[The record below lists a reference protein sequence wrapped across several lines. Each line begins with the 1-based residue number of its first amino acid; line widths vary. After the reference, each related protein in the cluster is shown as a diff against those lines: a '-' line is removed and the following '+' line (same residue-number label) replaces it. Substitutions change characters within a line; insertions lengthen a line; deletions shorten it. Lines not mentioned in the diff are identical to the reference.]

1 MKITGTV
8 TIRYEV
14 TVEADDISQKVMS
27 LYESDTL
34 IAKAIDKKL
43 PVGFWVEDDIRVQ
56 KTEKDNPQAI
66 D

>member
-1 MKITGTV
+1 MKVTGTV

-14 TVEADDISQKVMS
+14 NVEVDDISQEAMS

-56 KTEKDNPQAI
+56 KTEKNNLQTI